1 MIAGVRALTVDS
13 VHRAG
18 EIVESQSGSLNNT
31 RDAFHNVYERMQ
43 RMVENLS
50 QITGGMSMIENTSKE
65 TVGAIMNI
73 SVVSEENSAN
83 SGQVE
88 GNVERQ
94 KEFVEELHET
104 VALLK
109 EKAAHMEA
117 TVSRLRV

>member
-94 KEFVEELHET
+94 KEFVEELHKT